1 MTLNN
6 AQITALLEALKELQE
21 MKLPFR
27 ISMIF
32 AKNIKALEAENE
44 FYISQEREFAQKY
57 LEVDPDTQQFVE
69 TQPGVFKIKEGMIE
83 DCRNAREALDSF
95 TTDVTLKTLKIS
107 DLERYDFTPK
117 QVAALELLIED
128 DEPVAAPVEEDP
140 KEE

>member
-1 MTLNN
+1 MILNN

-32 AKNIKALEAENE
+32 AKNIKVLEAENE

-57 LEVDPDTQQFVE
+57 LEIDPETQQFVE
-69 TQPGVFKIKEGMIE
+69 TQPGIFKIKENMIE
-83 DCRNAREALDSF
+83 DCRAAREALDAF
-95 TTDVTLKTLKIS
+95 TSEVNLKTLKIS
-107 DLERYDFTPK
+107 DLEKYDFTPK
-117 QVAALELLIED
+117 QVAALEVIIED
-128 DEPVAAPVEEDP
+128 EEPAPVKEDT

>member
-6 AQITALLEALKELQE
+6 AQVTALLEALKEMQE

-27 ISMIF
+27 ISMMF

-57 LEVDPDTQQFVE
+57 LEIDEETQQFVE
-69 TQPGVFKIKEGMIE
+69 TAPGVFKIKEGMIE
-83 DCRNAREALDSF
+83 DCRAAREALDAF
-95 TTDVTLKTLKIS
+95 TCDVALKTLKVE
-107 DLERYDFTPK
+107 DLEKYDITPK
-117 QVAALELLIED
+117 QAAALEIILEDD
-128 DEPVAAPVEEDP
+128 DEPEAEEAP

>member
-6 AQITALLEALKELQE
+6 AQVTALLEALKEMQE

-27 ISMIF
+27 ISMMF

-57 LEVDPDTQQFVE
+57 LEIDEETQQFVE
-69 TQPGVFKIKEGMIE
+69 TAPGVFKIKEGMIE
-83 DCRNAREALDSF
+83 DCRAAREALDAF
-95 TTDVTLKTLKIS
+95 TCDVTLKTLKVE
-107 DLERYDFTPK
+107 DLEKYDITPK
-117 QVAALELLIED
+117 QAAALEIILEDD
-128 DEPVAAPVEEDP
+128 DEPEAEEAP

>member
-6 AQITALLEALKELQE
+6 AQVTALLEALKEMQE

-27 ISMIF
+27 ISMMF

-57 LEVDPDTQQFVE
+57 LEIDENTQQFVE
-69 TQPGVFKIKEGMIE
+69 TAPGVFKIKEGMIE
-83 DCRNAREALDSF
+83 DCRAAREALDAF
-95 TTDVTLKTLKIS
+95 TCDVTLKTLKVE
-107 DLERYDFTPK
+107 DLEKYDITPK
-117 QVAALELLIED
+117 QAAALEIIIED
-128 DEPVAAPVEEDP
+128 DEPEVEEAP